1 MATANKIEKTKA
13 SLETL
18 LQELAEQ
25 PPPNVK
31 LEMSKDHKLDIKFAG
46 TWDCLVAASGN
57 ISVFNGVVSQS
68 ACLGSTTEELDSHT
82 TNFVLGF
89 VHAMEPKDAAETLL
103 LTQMA
108 ATHQA
113 TMSLAKALNRNKMLA
128 QQEVAT
134 KGLNKLARTFTAQM
148 ETLKRYRSKG
158 KQIVRVERVNV
169 LEGGQ
174 AIVGEVKTGG
184 GNNEK

>member
-1 MATANKIEKTKA
+1 MVTETKIAEPQA
-13 SLETL
+13 SLGTL
-18 LQELAEQ
+18 LRQLAAQ
-25 PPPNVK
+25 PLSSVK
-31 LEMSKDHKLDIKFAG
+31 LEMSKDHKLDIKFSGA
-46 TWDCLVAASGN
+46 WDSLVAASGN
-57 ISVFNGVVSQS
+57 ISVFSGVVAQS
-68 ACLGSTTEELDSHT
+68 ASLGSTTEELDSGA

-174 AIVGEVKTGG
+174 AIVGEVKSGG
-184 GNNEK
+184 GQ

>member
-1 MATANKIEKTKA
+1 MTTDTEVAKQPATLGN
-13 SLETL
+13 L
-18 LQELAEQ
+18 LQRMAEQ
-25 PPPNVK
+25 PPPNIK
-31 LEMSKDHKLDIKFAG
+31 LRLKDDQNLVAEFSG
-46 TWDCLVAASGN
+46 TWDRLVTASGN
-57 ISVFNGVVSQS
+57 TNVFDGVVAQS
-68 ACLGSTTEELDSHT
+68 ASLGSTAGKVDSQA

-113 TMSLAKALNRNKMLA
+113 TMLLAKALNQNKMLP
-128 QQEVAT
+128 QQEAAT

-169 LEGGQ
+169 HEGGQ
-174 AIVGEVKTGG
+174 AIVGEVRAGG
-184 GNNEK
+184 GSSEK